1 MFVEEEKREEIRNRL
16 LTIVGSWSG
25 EKVKELALSLGQT
38 SRKEFP
44 DKTATELA
52 KIADM
57 RMYEDK
63 NEYYRRT
70 GKDRR
75 KVVIQA
81 HS

>member
-1 MFVEEEKREEIRNRL
+1 MFIEEEKQEEIRNHL

-44 DKTATELA
+44 DKTVAELA
-52 KIADM
+52 KMADM